1 MLPKFIVIN
10 PGSCGLPLD
19 CIRDG
24 LPYPI
29 LDLPE
34 GGGAAVEERRGDF
47 RKEEYISFL
56 LQSEQFVQA
65 NVWSQI
71 IIEELR
77 TGREHMFYFLE
88 FVEKY
93 AMEIGDTRRP
103 FSVPTWEKAF
113 ALWKN
118 QGVISDSEDKALGY
132 GKESD

>member
-1 MLPKFIVIN
+1 ME
-10 PGSCGLPLD
+10 D
-19 CIRDG
+19 T
-24 LPYPI
+24 
-29 LDLPE
+29 
-34 GGGAAVEERRGDF
+34 
-47 RKEEYISFL
+47 
-56 LQSEQFVQA
+56 QSVL
-65 NVWSQI
+65 
-71 IIEELR
+71 EELLEACYAEG
-77 TGREHMFYFLE
+77 TEEFLE

>member
-1 MLPKFIVIN
+1 
-10 PGSCGLPLD
+10 
-19 CIRDG
+19 
-24 LPYPI
+24 
-29 LDLPE
+29 
-34 GGGAAVEERRGDF
+34 
-47 RKEEYISFL
+47 
-56 LQSEQFVQA
+56 
-65 NVWSQI
+65 
-71 IIEELR
+71 
-77 TGREHMFYFLE
+77 MFYFLE

>member
-1 MLPKFIVIN
+1 
-10 PGSCGLPLD
+10 
-19 CIRDG
+19 
-24 LPYPI
+24 
-29 LDLPE
+29 
-34 GGGAAVEERRGDF
+34 VEERRVDF

-93 AMEIGDTRRP
+93 AMEIGDARRP